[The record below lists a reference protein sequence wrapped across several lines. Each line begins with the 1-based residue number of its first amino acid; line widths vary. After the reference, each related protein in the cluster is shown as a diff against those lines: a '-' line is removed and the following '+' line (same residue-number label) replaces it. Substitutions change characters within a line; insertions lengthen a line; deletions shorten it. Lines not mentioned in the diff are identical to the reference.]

1 MPLLRALLLLPLAL
15 SLIACGPSH
24 DGTVTYEVKLDA
36 DGVIGGTINDS
47 LHLDSTNDQW
57 TAFLTQ
63 ARATLGEAPSRF
75 EVTHARL
82 QLNVTKSKNVG
93 MLQDVLSGDV
103 TAFLRASETGTQV
116 DIATIKNPRGSAQL
130 DMDTTRGSLESL
142 EANLAR
148 GDFLL
153 GLRGG
158 TTRTAS
164 SDFEAVITLTLDIT
178 AR

>member
-1 MPLLRALLLLPLAL
+1 MPLLRVLPLIPLVL

-24 DGTVTYEVKLDA
+24 EGTVTYQVKLGPG
-36 DGVIGGTINDS
+36 GVIGGTITDS
-47 LHLDSTNDQW
+47 LRVDSTDAQW
-57 TAFLTQ
+57 TAFLSQ
-63 ARATLGEAPSRF
+63 ARASLGEAPSRF
-75 EVTHARL
+75 EVTNTSL
-82 QLNVTKSKNVG
+82 LLDVTKSKNVG
-93 MLQDVLSGDV
+93 TLQEVLSGEV

-116 DIATIKNPRGSAQL
+116 DIATVDNPRGSAQL
-130 DMDTTRGSLESL
+130 DLDPTRNSLESL

-158 TTRTAS
+158 TPRS
-164 SDFEAVITLTLDIT
+164 STGDFEAVLTLTLDVT

>member
-1 MPLLRALLLLPLAL
+1 MRPLAYLLAL

-24 DGTVTYEVKLDA
+24 EGTVTYQVNLGPGD
-36 DGVIGGTINDS
+36 VIGGTITDS
-47 LHLDSTNDQW
+47 LRVDSTDAQW
-57 TAFLTQ
+57 TAFLSQ

-75 EVTHARL
+75 EVTSARML
-82 QLNVTKSKNVG
+82 LDVTKSKNVSTF
-93 MLQDVLSGDV
+93 QDVLSGDV
-103 TAFLRASETGTQV
+103 AVFLRASETGTQV
-116 DIATIKNPRGSAQL
+116 DIATVKNPRGSAQL
-130 DMDTTRGSLESL
+130 DMDTTGNSLESL

-158 TTRTAS
+158 TTRTSS

>member
-1 MPLLRALLLLPLAL
+1 MSRLLFLLPLAL

-24 DGTVTYEVKLDA
+24 EGTVTYQVRLKPSS
-36 DGVIGGTINDS
+36 VIGGTIADS
-47 LHLDSTNDQW
+47 LRVDPTDAQW

-63 ARATLGEAPSRF
+63 ARATLDEAPSRF
-75 EVTHARL
+75 EVTDARM
-82 QLNVTKSKNVG
+82 QLDVTKSKNVG
-93 MLQDVLSGDV
+93 MLQEVLTGDV

-116 DIATIKNPRGSAQL
+116 DIASLEAPMGSAQL
-130 DMDTTRGSLESL
+130 DMETTGNSLEPL
-142 EANLAR
+142 ETNLAR

-158 TTRTAS
+158 TTRSATG
-164 SDFEAVITLTLDIT
+164 DFEAVITLTLDVT

>member
-1 MPLLRALLLLPLAL
+1 MSRLLFLLPLAL

-24 DGTVTYEVKLDA
+24 EGTVTYPVRLKP
-36 DGVIGGTINDS
+36 GSVIGGTIADS
-47 LHLDSTNDQW
+47 VRVEPGDAQW
-57 TAFLTQ
+57 TAFLSQ

-75 EVTHARL
+75 EVTSARM
-82 QLNVTKSKNVG
+82 QLDVTESKNVG

-116 DIATIKNPRGSAQL
+116 DIADLADPKGSAQL
-130 DMDTTRGSLESL
+130 GMDTTGSSLESL
-142 EANLAR
+142 EANLSR

-158 TTRTAS
+158 TPRSPTG
-164 SDFEAVITLTLDIT
+164 DFEAVITLTLDVT

>member
-1 MPLLRALLLLPLAL
+1 MSRLLFLLPLAL

-24 DGTVTYEVKLDA
+24 EGTVTYQVRLKP
-36 DGVIGGTINDS
+36 GSVIGGTIADS
-47 LHLDSTNDQW
+47 VRVDATDPQW
-57 TAFLTQ
+57 TAFLSQ
-63 ARATLGEAPSRF
+63 ARDTLDEAPSRF
-75 EVTHARL
+75 DITQARMQLDVT
-82 QLNVTKSKNVG
+82 QSKNVG
-93 MLQDVLSGDV
+93 TLQDVLSGDV

-116 DIATIKNPRGSAQL
+116 DIATLEAPRGSAQL
-130 DMDTTRGSLESL
+130 DMETTGNSLEPL

-158 TTRTAS
+158 TPRS
-164 SDFEAVITLTLDIT
+164 STGDFEAVITLTLDVT

>member
-1 MPLLRALLLLPLAL
+1 MSRFLFLFLLPLAL

-24 DGTVTYEVKLDA
+24 EGTVTYQVRLKP
-36 DGVIGGTINDS
+36 GSVIGGTIADS
-47 LHLDSTNDQW
+47 VHVEPGDAQW
-57 TAFLTQ
+57 TAFLSQ

-75 EVTHARL
+75 EVTGARM
-82 QLNVTKSKNVG
+82 QLDVTKSKNVST
-93 MLQDVLSGDV
+93 LQDVLSGEV

-116 DIATIKNPRGSAQL
+116 DIAGLGNPKGSAQL
-130 DMDTTRGSLESL
+130 DMATIGNSLEPLKASL
-142 EANLAR
+142 SQ

-158 TTRTAS
+158 TSRS
-164 SDFEAVITLTLDIT
+164 STGDFEAVITLTLDVT

>member
-1 MPLLRALLLLPLAL
+1 MRTPYGPTTR
-15 SLIACGPSH
+15 SL
-24 DGTVTYEVKLDA
+24 
-36 DGVIGGTINDS
+36 
-47 LHLDSTNDQW
+47 TN
-57 TAFLTQ
+57 AHGTQ
-63 ARATLGEAPSRF
+63 AF
-75 EVTHARL
+75 
-82 QLNVTKSKNVG
+82 TKSKNVG

-116 DIATIKNPRGSAQL
+116 DIATIKNPRGGAQL
-130 DMDTTRGSLESL
+130 DMDTTRNALESL
-142 EANLAR
+142 DANLAR

-158 TTRTAS
+158 TTRTSS

>member
-1 MPLLRALLLLPLAL
+1 MSRLLFLLPLAL

-24 DGTVTYEVKLDA
+24 EGTVTYQVQLKP
-36 DGVIGGTINDS
+36 GSVIGGTIADS
-47 LHLDSTNDQW
+47 LRVDPTDPQW
-57 TAFLTQ
+57 SAFLSQ
-63 ARATLGEAPSRF
+63 ARATLDEAPSRF
-75 EVTHARL
+75 ELTSASL
-82 QLNVTKSKNVG
+82 QLDVTRSKNVG
-93 MLQDVLSGDV
+93 MLQEVLTGDV

-116 DIATIKNPRGSAQL
+116 DIATLEAPTGSAQL
-130 DMDTTRGSLESL
+130 DMETTGNPLEPL

-158 TTRTAS
+158 TPRS
-164 SDFEAVITLTLDIT
+164 STGDFEAFITLTLDVT